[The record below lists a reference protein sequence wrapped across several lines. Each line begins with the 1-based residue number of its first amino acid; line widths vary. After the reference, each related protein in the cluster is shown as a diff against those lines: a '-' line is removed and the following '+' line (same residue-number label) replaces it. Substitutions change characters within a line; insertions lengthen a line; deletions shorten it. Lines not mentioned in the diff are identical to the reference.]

1 LTDDVVYE
9 VAVRLLRGEAP
20 RRIQTALK
28 MQYQETVKR
37 AIKAAVD
44 RGFLVL
50 RPHVDVQLQDE
61 LHRRRPHIRFHVV
74 QDTFHPFEDDTPL
87 GHDPVC
93 RKAALVV
100 GERIAALLR
109 ERPGDS
115 PILVGNGGGLTLRN
129 TIEFLAADVHDAPD
143 VPGRL
148 RFISLNGATWAD
160 IYDRSANYLAV
171 RCSEIYAAQHI
182 AVVQGWT
189 PEMRRQ
195 YLDAVRGLDLLLL
208 SAGSRK
214 SSFLSEWLRRLNPPL
229 ELGEEFVGDV
239 SYIPLKANGDELEC
253 SDEIRSAIQELQP
266 ALSYVSLMRYAGD
279 GKVILVLSDHRN
291 VRSPAVPKLEM
302 AQAIIRANLASDVI
316 LGRSLATQLAATL
329 EKA

>member
-1 LTDDVVYE
+1 
-9 VAVRLLRGEAP
+9 
-20 RRIQTALK
+20 
-28 MQYQETVKR
+28 VKR

-50 RPHVDVQLQDE
+50 RPHVDAQLQEE
-61 LHRRRPHIRFHVV
+61 LHRRRPLIRFHVV
-74 QDTFHPFEDDTPL
+74 QDTFHPFEDETPL

-93 RKAALVV
+93 RKAALVI

-109 ERPGDS
+109 DRPGDA
-115 PILVGNGGGLTLRN
+115 PILIGNGGGLTLRN
-129 TIEFLAADVHDAPD
+129 TIELLAADVHDAPT

-171 RCSEIYAAQHI
+171 RCSESYDGRHI
-182 AVVQGWT
+182 AVVRGWT
-189 PEMRRQ
+189 PEMRQQ
-195 YLDAVRGLDLLLL
+195 YLEAIRNLDLLILA
-208 SAGSRK
+208 AGSK
-214 SSFLSEWLRRLNPPL
+214 ASSFLSAWLGRLNPPL
-229 ELGEEFVGDV
+229 ALGADFIGDV

-253 SDEIRSAIQELQP
+253 LPEVRAAIQELQP
-266 ALSYVSLMRYAGD
+266 ALSYVSLLRYAGE

-302 AQAIIRANLASDVI
+302 AQAIIRANLTTDLI
-316 LGRSLATQLAATL
+316 LGRSLATPLAATMEGDDRPPGAL
-329 EKA
+329 PPNVLAPSGG